1 MNAARHTTTA
11 QRQYGQ
17 SATEF
22 LIIFPV
28 LIFLVF
34 GVLQWALIYQ
44 ARNTLNHAVFLA
56 ARAGALNNG
65 SKRSMKQGLAS
76 GLTPLFAAKADPAG
90 YSAALAKAQID
101 VNYVGGALSTTKLE
115 VLNPTREAITDFGR
129 NRLDNKVGKEIPND
143 TLMYRSPKPGKASK
157 ISVQDA
163 NILHLRVTYCYRLIV
178 PVVGKMVHA
187 MSDPSPFNRSHEAS
201 GMDQPFG
208 ELHGGFNAC
217 PSFDGPRIALRS
229 EAIVRMQSPFF
240 EENFK

>member
-1 MNAARHTTTA
+1 MSAGRHTTA
-11 QRQYGQ
+11 RRQYGQ

-22 LIIFPV
+22 LIIFPA

-44 ARNTLNHAVFLA
+44 ARSTLNHAVFLA

-65 SKRSMKQGLAS
+65 SKHSMKSGLAS
-76 GLTPLFAAKADPAG
+76 GLTPLFAAKANATG
-90 YSAALAKAQID
+90 YSAALLKAKID
-101 VNYVGGALSTTKLE
+101 VNYVGGALGATKLE
-115 VLNPTREAITDFGR
+115 VLNPTKAAITDFGR
-129 NRLDNKVGKEIPND
+129 SRLDNKAGKEIPND
-143 TLMYRSPKPGKASK
+143 TLMYRSTKPGKNSK

-178 PVVGKMVHA
+178 PVVGRMIHA
-187 MSDPSPFNRSHEAS
+187 MSDINPFNKSP
-201 GMDQPFG
+201 GMDNPFG
-208 ELHGGFNAC
+208 DLNGSFNGC
-217 PSFDGPRIALRS
+217 PGLDGPRIALRS

>member
-1 MNAARHTTTA
+1 MSAGRHTTTA
-11 QRQYGQ
+11 RRQYGQ

-44 ARNTLNHAVFLA
+44 ARSTLNHAVFLA

-65 SKRSMKQGLAS
+65 SKHSMKSGLAS
-76 GLTPLFAAKADPAG
+76 GLTPLFAAKAGPTG
-90 YSAALAKAQID
+90 YSAALLKAHVD
-101 VNYVGGALSTTKLE
+101 VNYIGGALGATKLE
-115 VLNPTREAITDFGR
+115 ILNPTKAAITDFGR
-129 NRLDNKVGKEIPND
+129 SRLDNKAGKEIPND
-143 TLMYRSPKPGKASK
+143 TLMYRSTKSGKTSK

-178 PVVGKMVHA
+178 PVVGRMIHA
-187 MSDPSPFNRSHEAS
+187 VSDVNPFKAS
-201 GMDQPFG
+201 GMDKPFG
-208 ELHGGFNAC
+208 ELNSSFNGC
-217 PSFDGPRIALRS
+217 PSLDGPRIALRS